1 MRIREL
7 TRIGIVVVAG
17 ATLGVSVVAQVRD
30 MSLETHIQELT
41 GPSAADCGTHSR
53 AAVIQDFMRKSLA
66 CARRAVDHGR
76 PFRIIQRDP
85 SSEVAIGLIGERD
98 GTVVWFDYN
107 GAPCGGLG
115 CAERF
120 VLRPCVL
127 SNVAVVLD
135 EVGQYEFSCSPVSRT
150 NVARQ

>member
-1 MRIREL
+1 MRIRAL
-7 TRIGIVVVAG
+7 TRLGIVVVVG
-17 ATLGVSVVAQVRD
+17 ALGVTPVAQVRN

-53 AAVIQDFMRKSLA
+53 AAASADFMRQSLA

-76 PFRIIQRDP
+76 PFRIIQRDR
-85 SSEVAIGLIGERD
+85 SSDIAIGVIGRRD

-127 SNVAVVLD
+127 SNVALVLD
-135 EVGQYEFSCSPVSRT
+135 EVGQYEFSCSPVSWT
-150 NVARQ
+150 NMARQ